1 MKLFELSAAHQQ
13 VFDFLLEDDAD
24 LEVLEE
30 TLQCIEG
37 DMEVKVKNGI
47 GLIRSL
53 EAYHDAVEVEE
64 KRLSQKKK
72 TLKNRI
78 DWIKTLYK
86 QTMEIMKKDKIQTPI
101 GTMALQNNPGS
112 LVIDNEKLIPAEFT
126 TVIPEHFEPNKEK
139 IKAAI
144 KAGQAVPGA
153 RIAQGK
159 SLRIR

>member
-1 MKLFELSAAHQQ
+1 MKLYELSTAHQQ
-13 VFDFLLEDDAD
+13 VFDLLLDEDSD

-37 DMEVKVKNGI
+37 DLEVKVKNGI

-53 EAYHDAVEVEE
+53 EAYHDAIEVEE

-72 TLKNRI
+72 TTKNRI
-78 DWIKTLYK
+78 DWIKNLYK
-86 QTMEIMKKDKIQTPI
+86 QTMEIMKKDKVQTPI

-126 TVIPEHFEPNKEK
+126 IVIPEHFEPNKEK
-139 IKAAI
+139 IKAAL
-144 KAGQAVPGA
+144 KAGMEVPGV
-153 RIAQGK
+153 RIMRGK